1 MSDAVSPVLRQVPLT
16 SDDFSRHDTLDARR
30 LAALR
35 DAIAKGEDQL
45 VRVLLGELI
54 AGWRPIVEGY
64 LATRTGQEVAEEV
77 ISRLEVKLLRLL
89 LRKQEFTQAW
99 GKVVWENA
107 KWVLSDVLKERQREI
122 ERRAKV
128 EDISAE
134 IGDPTSGFEI
144 EALDERL
151 SVDADRLNRA
161 LARLS
166 DNDRRLFEMI
176 YWEDMDD
183 ADAAAELDLAPGTFA
198 VRKHRALERLGA
210 AFSDPDVI
218 DPSQAPE

>member
-16 SDDFSRHDTLDARR
+16 SDDFSRHDTLDAGR

-89 LRKQEFTQAW
+89 LRKQEFTQVW

-107 KWVLSDVLKERQREI
+107 RWVLSDVLKERQREI
-122 ERRAKV
+122 GRRAKV

-134 IGDPTSGFEI
+134 IGDPASGFEI

-198 VRKHRALERLGA
+198 VRKHRALERLRA

-218 DPSQAPE
+218 DPSKAPE

>member
-1 MSDAVSPVLRQVPLT
+1 MFDAVSPVLRQIPLV
-16 SDDFSRHDTLDARR
+16 SDDFLRHDDLDAGR

-35 DAIAKGEDQL
+35 NAIAKGEDQR

-64 LATRTGQEVAEEV
+64 LATRTGQDVAEEV
-77 ISRLEVKLLRLL
+77 ISRLEARLLRLL
-89 LRKQEFTQAW
+89 LRKQGFTQAW
-99 GKVVWENA
+99 GKVVWKNA
-107 KWVLSDVLKERQREI
+107 KWILSDVLKERQREI
-122 ERRAKV
+122 ERRAEV
-128 EDISAE
+128 EDIGAE
-134 IGDPTSGFEI
+134 IGDPASGFEI

-166 DNDRRLFEMI
+166 DDDRRLFEMI

-183 ADAAAELDLAPGTFA
+183 ADAAAQLGLAPGTFA
-198 VRKHRALERLGA
+198 VRKHRALKRLRA

-218 DPSQAPE
+218 DPNKAPE

>member
-16 SDDFSRHDTLDARR
+16 SDDFSRHDTLDAGR

-64 LATRTGQEVAEEV
+64 LATRTGQEVAEEG

-89 LRKQEFTQAW
+89 LRKQEFTQVW

-122 ERRAKV
+122 GRLAKV
-128 EDISAE
+128 E
-134 IGDPTSGFEI
+134 
-144 EALDERL
+144 
-151 SVDADRLNRA
+151 
-161 LARLS
+161 
-166 DNDRRLFEMI
+166 
-176 YWEDMDD
+176 
-183 ADAAAELDLAPGTFA
+183 
-198 VRKHRALERLGA
+198 
-210 AFSDPDVI
+210 
-218 DPSQAPE
+218 